1 MIKRPETIC
10 MEILR
15 TLAAEGDRPEHP
27 RGTQDGHYVVAGNVS
42 VIERLLDEEAALF
55 QALTAQLSNE
65 VRLRADSA
73 FRLDQFD
80 LIFVPQSHH

>member
-1 MIKRPETIC
+1 

-80 LIFVPQSHH
+80 LIFVPQSYH